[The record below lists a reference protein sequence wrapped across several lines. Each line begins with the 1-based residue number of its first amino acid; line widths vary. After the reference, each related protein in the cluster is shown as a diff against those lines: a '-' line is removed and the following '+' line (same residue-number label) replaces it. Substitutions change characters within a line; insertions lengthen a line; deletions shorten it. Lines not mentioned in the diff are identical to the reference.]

1 MTYILIADLIKYF
14 HIFIIIYVITG
25 FIITP
30 IQYLHFYLLFIIL
43 IFLDWNDFD
52 GQCILTKLEFYFRN
66 NTNNTNNTN
75 NKSVIEGG
83 PQFFRPLFNSLFNTN
98 LNIYQA
104 DRLNNF
110 LFMICFLL
118 GFIRLI
124 YYYKIL

>member
-14 HIFIIIYVITG
+14 HILIIIYVITG

-66 NTNNTNNTN
+66 NLTN

-110 LFMICFLL
+110 VFMICFLL